1 MVVNLP
7 KLVKPAVS
15 ETVICTL
22 AGPTG
27 VAGEGACRKLTVGP
41 GRSDE
46 DCVATSNTTNWRRE
60 YITLTG
66 SCRKSEEL
74 VVAMKWGNAHGA
86 KGFRWS

>member
-15 ETVICTL
+15 EKVICTL

-41 GRSDE
+41 GRSDG
-46 DCVATSNTTNWRRE
+46 DCVTTSETTNWIRE
-60 YITLTG
+60 YITLIG
-66 SCRKSEEL
+66 PRRKSEEL
-74 VVAMKWGNAHGA
+74 VVAKKWGNAHGA
-86 KGFRWS
+86 KGFR